1 MNASMRVAIVGAG
14 YFSQFHLD
22 AWRRLDIRLVAICD
36 KDLSKARRV
45 ADKFGIANAYQ
56 DLEQMLDSER
66 PDLLDI
72 VTTPPTHLALIRA
85 AATRGI
91 HAICQKPFTLGLA
104 EAEEAVATATGA
116 GTFLVVHENFRFQPW
131 YGQIKQVLDE
141 GRLGQ
146 PYQISF
152 RLRPGDGQGPDA
164 YLARQPY
171 FQSMERFL
179 VHETAI
185 HLVDVFR
192 FLLGEVR
199 SVWAQL
205 TRLNPAIAGEDAGI
219 IVFEFTNHSRGVFD
233 GNRLVDHPARNRRLT
248 MGDLLLEG
256 SAGVLRLD
264 GDGRIFLRAFE
275 NNLEEELHYDWADRG
290 FGGDSVYELQRQI
303 VQHLTTGSTLA
314 NTAEDYLSNLRVEE
328 AIYRSSA
335 SGARVSL

>member
-1 MNASMRVAIVGAG
+1 MNTSLLVAVVGAG

-22 AWRRLDIRLVAICD
+22 AWQRLEVSLVAICD
-36 KDLSKARRV
+36 KESAKGKAAAEEFAIPAV
-45 ADKFGIANAYQ
+45 YQ
-56 DLEQMLDSER
+56 DLEQMLESEQ

-72 VTTPPTHLALIRA
+72 VTTPATHLGLIRA

-91 HAICQKPFTLGLA
+91 HAVCQKPFTLGLA
-104 EAEEAVATATGA
+104 EAEQAVATAADA
-116 GTFLVVHENFRFQPW
+116 GTFLAVHENFRFQPW

-141 GRLGQ
+141 GILGE

-152 RLRPGDGQGPDA
+152 RLRPGDGQGPHA

-171 FQSMERFL
+171 FQGMERFL

-185 HLVDVFR
+185 HLVDVYR
-192 FLLGEVR
+192 FLFGEVR
-199 SVWAQL
+199 TVWAQL
-205 TRLNPAIAGEDAGI
+205 TRLNPVIAGEDAGI
-219 IVFEFTNHSRGVFD
+219 IVFEFENARRGIFD

-275 NNLEEELHYDWADRG
+275 NNLEEERQYQWEDRG
-290 FGGDSVYELQRQI
+290 FGGDSVYNLQKSI
-303 VQHLTTGSTLA
+303 VQHLSSGSPLD
-314 NTAEDYLSNLRVEE
+314 NTAQDYLTNLRVEE
-328 AIYRSSA
+328 AIYKSSA